1 MTVLTNDV
9 QMNDPDQRA
18 VRAAANRRTGLVLA
32 FFGAVFF
39 FGIIVKYW
47 LLR

>member
-1 MTVLTNDV
+1 MTVMTSDV

-18 VRAAANRRTGLVLA
+18 VRAAANRRTGFVLA
-32 FFGAVFF
+32 SIVAVFF